1 MPIYSYICNN
11 CNGFFEMVYS
21 YQEYDKSKNHT
32 QCPSCLSKKVER
44 NVDDMKTLSSSVKKS
59 DSELKTLGDLALRNT
74 EKMSEDQKQMLEKK
88 HNSYKEQSID
98 KPLPK
103 GMSRMK
109 KTKGKTK
116 WY

>member
-11 CNGFFEMVYS
+11 CEGFFEMVYS
-21 YQEYDKSKNHT
+21 YKEYDNSKNT
-32 QCPSCLSKKVER
+32 TKCPACSSKKVER

-59 DSELKTLGDLALRNT
+59 DTELKTLGDLALRNT
-74 EKMSEDQKQMLEKK
+74 DRMSDDQKQELNKQ
-88 HNSYKEQSID
+88 HNAYKEQEIN

>member
-1 MPIYSYICNN
+1 MPLYSYICNN
-11 CNGFFEMVYS
+11 CSSLFEMVYS
-21 YQEYDKSKNHT
+21 YSEYDESKNHT
-32 QCPSCLSKKVER
+32 KCPACGSKKVER

-59 DSELKTLGDLALRNT
+59 DGELKTIGDLARRNT
-74 EKMSEDQKQMLEKK
+74 DRMSEDQKEVLNQK
-88 HNSYKEQSID
+88 HNSYKEQVAE